1 MICCSCD
8 TSISCDTPSRVG
20 TIPDSPIS
28 SGRSLRAAARLH
40 DACVPTSRSDGSSRR
55 SSSARRPFVRSR
67 RSTESGPA
75 LGKSA
80 RVEIVDDL
88 YGGEAEQLLGV
99 VRRVPAAAPSVM
111 LIGHNP
117 GIEMLA
123 TLLAAKG
130 EALPRLREKF
140 PTGAL
145 AALATERSWR
155 ELGPGSAEA
164 GRVRRPP

>member
-1 MICCSCD
+1 MARWLN
-8 TSISCDTPSRVG
+8 SR
-20 TIPDSPIS
+20 
-28 SGRSLRAAARLH
+28 
-40 DACVPTSRSDGSSRR
+40 
-55 SSSARRPFVRSR
+55 
-67 RSTESGPA
+67 
-75 LGKSA
+75 
-80 RVEIVDDL
+80 IVDDL

-123 TLLAAKG
+123 MLLAAKD

-145 AALATERSWR
+145 AAVATERSWR
-155 ELGPGSAEA
+155 ELGPGSARLVEFVVP
-164 GRVRRPP
+164 RDLP